1 MTERIIH
8 LALEIICLVTGER
21 FPPVQSGDHVTI
33 KVSPPPALKPERNK
47 EQKILEVTKKII
59 ELLTGEV
66 EHLIN
71 VKVEVTESEEEV
83 CLRTDVQC
91 KEEKVPKDRSKCEEK
106 KVPAEGSKCKEE
118 KVPAEGSKCKEEKV
132 SENGSKFTEEKVSTD
147 GSKWKQENVPTDGS
161 KWEQEKVPTDGSMWE
176 QEKVPTDGSKW
187 EQEKVP
193 TDGSMWEQEKVP
205 TNGSKWEKVPANGYN
220 CKEEK
225 VPAGGSKWEQ
235 EKVPADGSKWE
246 QKVVPT
252 DGSKWEQE
260 KVPTDGS
267 KWEQVKVPT
276 DGSKWEKVPANGY
289 NCKEEKVPAGGSKWK
304 LENVP
309 TEGSSNRNPPE
320 RCPRPLYSTQ
330 EDHTIPHHH
339 QGEAMMKIKA
349 QVGEEVCMEV
359 DLLSEE
365 SQAPPEICTDGSSGR
380 IIPEKRSRPLTTQRD
395 HSLHHHDQDEEMK
408 DFQVV
413 VIKEENEENLAFPM
427 TREEELPAEIGTD
440 GTYVRKTTERYRSS
454 SRNHAGQNSDVSP
467 GSPENF
473 LYNSDI
479 NLGLYIADIS
489 PDSGKSSGGSRGER
503 VYRCSECNKTF
514 CQNAALV
521 RHQRNH
527 TGEKPFPCVDCGKSF
542 TRKSILV
549 EHRRIHTGEKPFS
562 CLECGKCFTQRSGL
576 LIHRKTHRGPMKF
589 PCSGCGNF
597 FALTINTDTGQI
609 ETFCAS
615 CRKSTI
621 PPPISPISPKSNGYN
636 AEEGSILYI
645 AEEIGIPGQ
654 ENSKNISRESKL
666 LSQSKTPT
674 GEKRYTCNE
683 CNKSFTRKSILV
695 EHQRIHTG
703 EKPFS
708 CSQCWKSFTQR
719 SGLLIHRRIHARE
732 KIYSCSEC
740 GCIFTQKANNLA
752 GEESSCPD
760 CRNSAIQKA

>member
-1 MTERIIH
+1 MEEWEYLEGHKDLYKDYSSLSWLQLEGNKTHMTERIIH

-21 FPPVQSGDHVTI
+21 FPPVKSGDHVTI
-33 KVSPPPALKPERNK
+33 KVSPPPTLTPKRKK
-47 EQKILEVTKKII
+47 EQKILEVAKKII
-59 ELLTGEV
+59 DLLTGEV

-91 KEEKVPKDRSKCEEK
+91 KEEKVPKDRSKCEEE
-106 KVPAEGSKCKEE
+106 KVPADGSKCKEE
-118 KVPAEGSKCKEEKV
+118 KVPVDRSKFREDKLSADGSKWKLEKV
-132 SENGSKFTEEKVSTD
+132 PTE
-147 GSKWKQENVPTDGS
+147 GSKWKQE
-161 KWEQEKVPTDGSMWE
+161 EL
-176 QEKVPTDGSKW
+176 
-187 EQEKVP
+187 
-193 TDGSMWEQEKVP
+193 
-205 TNGSKWEKVPANGYN
+205 
-220 CKEEK
+220 
-225 VPAGGSKWEQ
+225 
-235 EKVPADGSKWE
+235 PADESK
-246 QKVVPT
+246 
-252 DGSKWEQE
+252 
-260 KVPTDGS
+260 
-267 KWEQVKVPT
+267 
-276 DGSKWEKVPANGY
+276 
-289 NCKEEKVPAGGSKWK
+289 CKEEKVPAGGSKWK

-309 TEGSSNRNPPE
+309 TDGSSNRNPPE
-320 RCPRPLYSTQ
+320 TCPRPLYSWDTTQ
-330 EDHTIPHHH
+330 EGHTIPHHH
-339 QGEAMMKIKA
+339 QSEALMKFKA
-349 QVGEEVCMEV
+349 QVIGEEVCMEV
-359 DLLSEE
+359 DQQCEVN
-365 SQAPPEICTDGSSGR
+365 QAPPEICTDGSSSR
-380 IIPEKRSRPLTTQRD
+380 NISEKHPRPLAIQND
-395 HSLHHHDQDEEMK
+395 HSIHHHDQDEERK

-413 VIKEENEENLAFPM
+413 LIKEEKEENLPFSM
-427 TREEELPAEIGTD
+427 MMREEELPAEIGTD
-440 GTYVRKTTERYRSS
+440 GTYVGKTAERYRSS
-454 SRNHAGQNSDVSP
+454 SQNRVGQNSDLSP

-489 PDSGKSSGGSRGER
+489 PDSGKSSGGSRGDR
-503 VYRCSECNKTF
+503 VYRCSECNKSF

-562 CLECGKCFTQRSGL
+562 CLECGKSFTQRSGL

-589 PCSGCGNF
+589 PCNGCGNF
-597 FALTINTDTGQI
+597 FALTMNTDTGQL

-621 PPPISPISPKSNGYN
+621 PLPILPISPKSNGYN
-636 AEEGSILYI
+636 AEEEPILYI

-654 ENSKNISRESKL
+654 ENSKNISQESKL
-666 LSQSKTPT
+666 LSQYKIPT

-740 GCIFTQKANNLA
+740 SCIFTQKASNFA
-752 GEESSCPD
+752 GEESSCSD
-760 CRNSAIQKA
+760 CRNSATQKA